1 MTQEQGTGH
10 TGLFAQDIRQARD
23 LAQELGRSGDLPALE
38 EGAWG
43 VEVDEAATLDHVL
56 GRLGTGEWTGLAFTT
71 RGTHVLRT
79 VAPDGLRDTAGAVV
93 ERDTVYE
100 LRLWQP
106 DGGPEPGVAAHELRW
121 LNGSGCAEIR
131 VYTSSRADGAP
142 AGAGTGAREAAPP
155 GLPPESCWYRRNRYL
170 EHRSASRSGAASRMT
185 ALEVFTREP
194 VYGNTVFT
202 DEILTGRWT

>member
-23 LAQELGRSGDLPALE
+23 LAQELGRAGDLPALE

-71 RGTHVLRT
+71 RGTRVLRT
-79 VAPDGLRDTAGAVV
+79 VAPDGLGDTAGAVV

-100 LRLWQP
+100 LSLI
-106 DGGPEPGVAAHELRW
+106 H
-121 LNGSGCAEIR
+121 I
-131 VYTSSRADGAP
+131 
-142 AGAGTGAREAAPP
+142 
-155 GLPPESCWYRRNRYL
+155 
-170 EHRSASRSGAASRMT
+170 
-185 ALEVFTREP
+185 
-194 VYGNTVFT
+194 
-202 DEILTGRWT
+202 

>member
-1 MTQEQGTGH
+1 MTQEQDAGH
-10 TGLFAQDIRQARD
+10 TGLFTQDIRQARD

-71 RGTHVLRT
+71 RGTHVLGT
-79 VAPDGLRDTAGAVV
+79 VTPDGLRDTAGAVV

-131 VYTSSRADGAP
+131 VYTSSGADGAP

-170 EHRSASRSGAASRMT
+170 EHRSASRSGAAGRMT

>member
-1 MTQEQGTGH
+1 M
-10 TGLFAQDIRQARD
+10 
-23 LAQELGRSGDLPALE
+23 
-38 EGAWG
+38 
-43 VEVDEAATLDHVL
+43 
-56 GRLGTGEWTGLAFTT
+56 
-71 RGTHVLRT
+71 
-79 VAPDGLRDTAGAVV
+79 
-93 ERDTVYE
+93 
-100 LRLWQP
+100 
-106 DGGPEPGVAAHELRW
+106 AAHELRW

-131 VYTSSRADGAP
+131 VYTSPRADGAP

-170 EHRSASRSGAASRMT
+170 EHRSASRSGAAGRMT

>member
-1 MTQEQGTGH
+1 MTQEQDAGH

-71 RGTHVLRT
+71 RGTRVLGT
-79 VAPDGLRDTAGAVV
+79 VALDGLRDTASAVV
-93 ERDTVYE
+93 ELDTVYE

-131 VYTSSRADGAP
+131 VYTSPRADGAP
-142 AGAGTGAREAAPP
+142 AGAGTGAREGAREAAPP
-155 GLPPESCWYRRNRYL
+155 ACPWRAAGTAGTATWSTAAPP
-170 EHRSASRSGAASRMT
+170 APAQPA
-185 ALEVFTREP
+185 V
-194 VYGNTVFT
+194 
-202 DEILTGRWT
+202 